1 MSSTHTHNE
10 EVLFT
15 PFPFGRQRLPNRLV
29 MAPMTRSKSPGNVPG
44 ADVAAYYRR
53 RAEGGVGLIVT
64 EGTHPDFIGAHGY
77 PDVPNF
83 HGERALAGWRR
94 VVEEVHEAGGYII
107 PQIWHVGSIRKKGM
121 GPDPD
126 EAIVGP
132 SAVMHPFH
140 LSQGEPPE
148 GAEVPRALSQE
159 EISRCVAAYGMAARD
174 AHETGFDGV
183 EIHGAH
189 SYLIDQF
196 FWAATNQ
203 RNDKYGGNLAQR
215 TRFAT
220 EIIAAMRAEVPED
233 FPIVFRFSQW
243 KSGDYYHKMAGTPE
257 ELESFLK
264 PLSEAGVDIFHCST
278 RHFDEPE
285 FEESNLNLAGWTRKL
300 SNKPAITVG
309 SVGLDNDFLRSFG
322 GQEARK
328 ADIGALITRMEN
340 GEFDLVAVG
349 RALLSDPAWANKVR
363 AGQEQEIIE
372 FNREFMQK
380 LV

>member
-1 MSSTHTHNE
+1 MSETRAPNVD
-10 EVLFT
+10 VLFT
-15 PFPFGRQRLPNRLV
+15 PFPFGRQTLPNRIV
-29 MAPMTRSKSPGNVPG
+29 MAPMTRSKSPGNIPG
-44 ADVAAYYRR
+44 EDVAAYYRR

-64 EGTHPDFIGAHGY
+64 EGTHPDFTGAHGY

-83 HGERALAGWRR
+83 HGEQALAGWRR
-94 VVEEVHEAGGYII
+94 VVEQVHGAGGCII

-148 GAEVPRALSQE
+148 GAEVPTALSQE
-159 EISRCVAAYGMAARD
+159 DIDRCVAAYGKAARD

-196 FWAATNQ
+196 FWAVTNQ
-203 RNDKYGGNLAQR
+203 RTDRYGGNLAQR

-243 KSGDYYHKMAGTPE
+243 KSGDYSHKMASNPE

-278 RHFDEPE
+278 RQFNDPE
-285 FEESNLNLAGWTRKL
+285 FEGSDLNLAGWTRKL
-300 SNKPAITVG
+300 TGKPSITVG
-309 SVGLDNDFLRSFG
+309 SVGLDTDFLRTFG
-322 GQEARK
+322 GQDASK
-328 ADIGALITRMEN
+328 ADISALIQRMEK

-349 RALLSDPAWANKVR
+349 RALLSDPAWASKVK
-363 AGQEQEIIE
+363 AGKEQEIVE
-372 FNREFMQK
+372 FTQESMQK
-380 LV
+380 LA